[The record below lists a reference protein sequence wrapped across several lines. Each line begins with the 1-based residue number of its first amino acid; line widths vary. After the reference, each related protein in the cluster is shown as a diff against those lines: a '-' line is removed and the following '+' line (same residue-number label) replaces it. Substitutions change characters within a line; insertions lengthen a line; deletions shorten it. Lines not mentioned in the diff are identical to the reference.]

1 VYSFNYVPRKVGG
14 KKTKVMEYRKM
25 GNTGLQLSVLS
36 YGSWVTFSRQVDDGA
51 SDRLMGLAYDS
62 GINFF
67 DNAEA
72 YEGGR
77 SEEIM
82 GRTLKNKN
90 WDRTSYCISSKVFF
104 GLYGKNNKP
113 NQHGLSRKHITEAC
127 HAALQRMQSDYLD
140 LFFCHRADPETPMEE
155 IVRTMN
161 ILINQGKIL
170 YWGTSEWS
178 ADEIMEAHKV
188 AKELGLIGPAMEQ
201 PQYNLFERTKVE
213 KDYLPVFSNYGMG
226 TTIWSP
232 LASGLLT
239 GKYNNGI
246 PEGSR
251 LALENYTWLKD
262 RMMQDDKLDS
272 VKKLSKV
279 ADELGTSLATLSIAW
294 CIRNANVTT
303 AILGAT
309 KESQLLENL
318 KALDVYQQLTPAI
331 MKEIDGIMGTKP

>member
-1 VYSFNYVPRKVGG
+1 MD
-14 KKTKVMEYRKM
+14 MEYRKM
-25 GNTGLQLSVLS
+25 GNTGLKLSILS
-36 YGSWVTFSRQVDDGA
+36 YGSWVTFSRQVDDSA
-51 SDRLMGLAYDS
+51 SDRLMGLAYDN

-77 SEEIM
+77 SEEMM
-82 GRTLKNKN
+82 GRVLAAKN

-104 GLYGKNNKP
+104 GLHGKNNKP
-113 NQHGLSRKHITEAC
+113 NQNGLSRKHIMEAC
-127 HAALQRMQSDYLD
+127 HAALRRMQTEYLD
-140 LFFCHRADPETPMEE
+140 LYYCHRPDPETPMEE

-161 ILINQGKIL
+161 ILIEHGKVF

-178 ADEIMEAHKV
+178 ADEIVEAHKV
-188 AKELGLIGPAMEQ
+188 AKELGLIPPAVEQ
-201 PQYNLFERTKVE
+201 PQYNLFERTKME
-213 KDYLPVFSNYGMG
+213 QDYLPIFKGPGMG

-251 LALENYTWLKD
+251 MALENYAWLKD
-262 RMMQDDKLDS
+262 RMMQDDKLER

-279 ADELGTSLATLSIAW
+279 ATDMGTSLATLSIAW
-294 CIRNANVTT
+294 CIHNPNVTT

-309 KESQLLENL
+309 REAQLMENL
-318 KALDVYQQLTPAI
+318 EALNVYTQLTPDV
-331 MKEIDGIMGTKP
+331 MQEIDRIMGTKP

>member
-1 VYSFNYVPRKVGG
+1 
-14 KKTKVMEYRKM
+14 M
-25 GNTGLQLSVLS
+25 GNTGLKLSLLS
-36 YGSWVTFSRQVDDGA
+36 YGSWVTFSRQVDDNA
-51 SDRLMGLAYDS
+51 SDRLMGLAYDN

-77 SEEIM
+77 SEEMM
-82 GRTLKNKN
+82 GRVLAAKN

-104 GLYGKNNKP
+104 GLHGKNNKP
-113 NQHGLSRKHITEAC
+113 NQNGLSRKHIMEAC
-127 HAALQRMQSDYLD
+127 HAALRRMQTEYLD
-140 LFFCHRADPETPMEE
+140 LYYCHRPDPETPMEE

-161 ILINQGKIL
+161 ILIEHGKVF

-178 ADEIMEAHKV
+178 ADEILEAHKV
-188 AKELGLIGPAMEQ
+188 AKELGLIPPAVEQ
-201 PQYNLFERTKVE
+201 PQYNLFERTKME
-213 KDYLPVFSNYGMG
+213 QDYLPIFKGPGMG

-251 LALENYTWLKD
+251 MALENYAWLKD
-262 RMMQDDKLDS
+262 RMMQDDKLER

-279 ADELGTSLATLSIAW
+279 ATDMGTSLATLSIAW
-294 CIRNANVTT
+294 CIHNPNVTT

-309 KESQLLENL
+309 REAQLMENL
-318 KALDVYQQLTPAI
+318 EALNVYTQLTPDV
-331 MKEIDGIMGTKP
+331 MQEIDRIMGTKP